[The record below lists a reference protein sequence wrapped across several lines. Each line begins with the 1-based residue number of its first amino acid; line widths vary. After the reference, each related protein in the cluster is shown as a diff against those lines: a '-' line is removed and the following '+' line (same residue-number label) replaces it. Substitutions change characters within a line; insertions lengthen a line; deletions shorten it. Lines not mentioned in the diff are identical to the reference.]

1 MKEISKKKQ
10 TTKQL
15 NLGKISA
22 MGKANDMKPK
32 GRRYYKQVYAI
43 ITMNG
48 GISLEEWGG
57 RKEEGAWG
65 TRVKTTYQPKYYIL
79 GRESREGH

>member
-1 MKEISKKKQ
+1 MHMKEISKKKQ

-22 MGKANDMKPK
+22 IGKANDMKPK

-43 ITMNG
+43 ITTNG
-48 GISLEEWGG
+48 GISLEE
-57 RKEEGAWG
+57 
-65 TRVKTTYQPKYYIL
+65 
-79 GRESREGH
+79 